1 MKLVLPVRLGLTVL
15 LSLLLAAYCCVSG
28 CKNPFRTRSSPPP
41 ELREGTWETPALPE
55 TVIENLLNAYRERVI
70 DNFAECLS
78 DSFRFSAPEDSID
91 AANYGLPWLFEGW
104 DRDVE
109 IRVTDNIFKTVRQNP
124 DSSDYDLYLHLTS
137 PNRDEENDTL
147 AVLYRDYELYV
158 YNLKAF
164 PPETTLAKGTAAF
177 HMRQSSLNWWSI
189 YFWSDIPA
197 AAGEDDWADFKA
209 AFRQ

>member
-1 MKLVLPVRLGLTVL
+1 MKLFLSIRTGLTL
-15 LSLLLAAYCCVSG
+15 LFCLLLTAYCCVSG

-41 ELREGTWETPALPE
+41 EFREGTWETPALPE
-55 TVIENLLNAYRERVI
+55 TVIDNLLNAYRERII

-91 AANYGLPWLFEGW
+91 AVNYGLPWLYEGW
-104 DRDVE
+104 DREVE
-109 IRVTDNIFKTVRQNP
+109 IRVTDNIFKTVRRDS

-137 PNRDEENDTL
+137 PNQDEENDSL
-147 AVLYRDYELYV
+147 AVLYRDYELFIYH
-158 YNLKAF
+158 LKAS

-177 HMRQSSLNWWSI
+177 YMRQSSLNWWSI
-189 YFWSDIPA
+189 YLWSDIPA
-197 AAGEDDWADFKA
+197 EAGEDDWADFKA